1 MFLWIDLMRDMV
13 HFIYKKN
20 FINIQVIT
28 SLLIKKTE
36 QTFLASTYN

>member
-13 HFIYKKN
+13 HFIYKKI

-28 SLLIKKTE
+28 SLLIKKDWTNISG
-36 QTFLASTYN
+36 FYI